1 MRAMKPPRQ
10 RESAALRQARKGW
23 RIQYV
28 DSAGSIE
35 LAEQSLARAEPGG
48 DTAAEAWARLTRG
61 FHRMRYVSPRE
72 GAAELRRAQQCFA
85 RLRDRRGEI
94 LATVGVARCE
104 WMEGSFRESLDE
116 LLPLRAE
123 ALAVLRHEERAMF
136 LNGIAGCYSAMA
148 QSAQA
153 FAYMY
158 EALRESGAVRDHGFD
173 VVLYC
178 NLAHELY
185 QLGDYY
191 EALSYLKEG
200 IARGDRLHNARLA
213 SVLRTNRVVCLTDLE
228 RAREALADIE
238 AVLALPGEA
247 GRRGPSGPAYET
259 MAIAALRAGELVLGQ
274 ELLQRAR
281 EGLPHERLPDARVE
295 LVVGEAELLAR
306 QGDPLRAVE
315 CLEAALPLQ
324 TEGLSLRAQCLYF
337 QMLADLHE
345 RLGHTPEALRH
356 MHTWQQL
363 HTERA
368 RLASQARYQA
378 ASLQTELLRLQHERD
393 EIDARQRAT
402 ERAKAELEAI
412 NLQLQ
417 QKVREV
423 EALQAELQQRAVRDA
438 LTGLFNRR
446 HLNDVLPSMLA
457 LAQRDGQPLAM
468 VIIDLDHFKAVND
481 EFGHQAGDLV
491 LQAFGELLRRRMRK
505 SDVACRYGGE
515 EFCLLLPRT
524 GAVAARRKVEGLLK
538 EWRGASFD
546 LPNGRLASATF
557 SAGVADTA
565 AVAASPEALLNAAD
579 RSALQAKRLGRNR
592 VVVADVS

>member
-1 MRAMKPPRQ
+1 MKPPRQ
-10 RESAALRQARKGW
+10 SESAALRKARKGW
-23 RIQYV
+23 RIQYI
-28 DSAGSIE
+28 DSARSIE
-35 LAEQSLARAEPGG
+35 QAESALARAEAGLDP
-48 DTAAEAWARLTRG
+48 AAEAWARLTRG
-61 FHRMRYVSPRE
+61 FYRMRYASPQQ
-72 GAAELRRAQQCFA
+72 GAAELRRARECFV
-85 RLRDRRGEI
+85 RLQDRRGEI
-94 LATVGVARCE
+94 LAIVGVARCE
-104 WMEGSFRESLDE
+104 WMQGKFRESLEE
-116 LLPLRAE
+116 LMPLRAE
-123 ALAVLRHEERAMF
+123 ALVVLRHEERAML
-136 LNGIAGCYSAMA
+136 LNGIAGCYSAMS

-158 EALRESGAVRDHGFD
+158 EALRESSAVRDHGFD

-200 IARGDRLHNARLA
+200 ISRSDRLNNARLA

-228 RAREALADIE
+228 RPGEALADIQ

-247 GRRGPSGPAYET
+247 ARRGPSGPAYET
-259 MAIAALRAGELVLGQ
+259 MAIAALRAGDVALGQ
-274 ELLQRAR
+274 DLLQHAR
-281 EGLPHERLPDARVE
+281 ETQPHERLPDARVE
-295 LVVGEAELLAR
+295 LVVAEAELLVT
-306 QGDPLRAVE
+306 QGQLEQAVE
-315 CLEAALPLQ
+315 CLQAALPLQ
-324 TEGLSLRAQCLYF
+324 TEGLSLRAQCLFF
-337 QMLADLHE
+337 QLLAELQE
-345 RLGHTPEALRH
+345 RRGRTQEALRH

-363 HTERA
+363 HVERA

-412 NLQLQ
+412 NQQLS

-457 LAQRDGQPLAM
+457 LAQRDEQPLAM

-481 EFGHQAGDLV
+481 EFGHQAGDEV

-524 GAVAARRKVEGLLK
+524 GALAARRKAEALLK

-546 LPNGRLASATF
+546 FPSGRLEAATF
-557 SAGVADTA
+557 SAGVADTLVVGGSA
-565 AVAASPEALLNAAD
+565 EALLNAAD

-592 VVVADVS
+592 VVVGEMGKDL

>member
-1 MRAMKPPRQ
+1 MRAMTAPRQ
-10 RESAALRQARKGW
+10 KSESAALREARKGW
-23 RIQYV
+23 RTQYV
-28 DSAGSIE
+28 DSARSIE
-35 LAEQSLARAEPGG
+35 LAERALVRAEAGG
-48 DTAAEAWARLTRG
+48 DRPAEAWARLVRG

-85 RLRDRRGEI
+85 RLQDRRGEI

-104 WMEGSFRESLDE
+104 WMQGQFRESLDE
-116 LLPLRAE
+116 LLPLRGE
-123 ALAVLRHEERAMF
+123 AMAVLRHEERAML
-136 LNGIAGCYSAMA
+136 LNGIAGSYSAMG
-148 QSAQA
+148 QPAQA

-158 EALRESGAVRDHGFD
+158 EALRESSAVRDHGFD

-200 IARGDRLHNARLA
+200 IARCERLNNARLA
-213 SVLRTNRVVCLTDLE
+213 SVLHTNRVVCLTDLE
-228 RAREALADIE
+228 RAQEALADIE

-247 GRRGPSGPAYET
+247 ERRGPSGPAYET
-259 MAIAALRAGELVLGQ
+259 MAIAALRAGDTALGT
-274 ELLQRAR
+274 ELLQCAR
-281 EGLPHERLPDARVE
+281 EALPQERLPDARVE
-295 LVVGEAELLAR
+295 LVVAESELLAV
-306 QGDPLRAVE
+306 QGDLAQAVA

-324 TEGLSLRAQCLYF
+324 AEGLSLRTQCLYY

-345 RLGHTPEALRH
+345 RLDHTQDALHH

-363 HTERA
+363 HTERS

-393 EIDARQRAT
+393 EIDARRRAT

-412 NLQLQ
+412 NRQLQ
-417 QKVREV
+417 QKVAEV

-481 EFGHQAGDLV
+481 EFGHQAGDSV

-524 GAVAARRKVEGLLK
+524 GSPAALRKVEALLK
-538 EWRGASFD
+538 EWRG
-546 LPNGRLASATF
+546 
-557 SAGVADTA
+557 
-565 AVAASPEALLNAAD
+565 
-579 RSALQAKRLGRNR
+579 
-592 VVVADVS
+592 